1 MDVTSLYINIPREEG
16 IAIVCN
22 AYEALHNNSPPIPT
36 HYIREMKNFILK
48 ENSFEFNGKHFLQTI
63 YDTVMGWQVTVAF
76 ANTFMSVI
84 ET

>member
-1 MDVTSLYINIPREEG
+1 MDVTSQYTNIPQEEG

-22 AYEALHNNSPPIPT
+22 AYDAFYSYSPPIPT
-36 HYIREMKNFILK
+36 HYIREMINLILK
-48 ENSFEFNGKHFLQTI
+48 ENSFELNGKHFLQTI
-63 YDTVMGWQVTVAF
+63 YDTVMGGQVTVTF